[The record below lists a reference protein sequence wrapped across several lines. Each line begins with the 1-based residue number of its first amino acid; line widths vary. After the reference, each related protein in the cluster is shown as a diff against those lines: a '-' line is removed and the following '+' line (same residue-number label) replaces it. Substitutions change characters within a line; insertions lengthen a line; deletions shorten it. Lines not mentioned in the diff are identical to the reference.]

1 MTIEL
6 RHLRAFHAVADE
18 LSFRRAADR
27 LGLAQPALSR
37 TIRGLEEAL
46 DVRLFERST
55 RVVGLTEAGRAF
67 RRRTAGVLTDL
78 AEAVRFV
85 ARVQSGAAGELRVGY
100 NDHAINGLLP
110 LIVRRFRAA
119 WPDVEVSL
127 IDATSPA
134 MVEMVLDGKLDMAFH
149 HGPMPHRDLQQLLV
163 RNERLIC
170 ALPAA
175 HRLADEP
182 EISVPALAGESFI
195 MGSWESWK
203 VFHTVLKDFCRG
215 YGVELKIIQEAVHSD
230 GILGLVAAGLGIS
243 LYVDS
248 EWIHAIRGVVVR
260 PLKEQPPRI
269 ETLMSWRRDR
279 GHLPVLGHFLEQV
292 GEVLVEEGDEY
303 RHRPP
308 RALVAPAREPRRG
321 RAVVG

>member
-1 MTIEL
+1 MVEL
-6 RHLRAFHAVADE
+6 RHLRAFHAVAEE
-18 LSFRRAADR
+18 LSFRRAAER

-67 RRRTAGVLTDL
+67 QRRTAGVLADL

-85 ARVQSGAAGELRVGY
+85 GRVQSGAAGELRVGY

-110 LIVRRFRAA
+110 LIVRRFRAG

-134 MVEMVLDGKLDMAFH
+134 MLEMVLDRKLDVAFH
-149 HGPMPHRDLQQLLV
+149 HGPMGHREVQQFLV

-170 ALPAA
+170 ALPAS
-175 HRLADEP
+175 HPLADRR
-182 EISVPALAGESFI
+182 EISMPDLAGQPFV
-195 MGSWESWK
+195 MGTWETWK
-203 VFHTVLKDFCRG
+203 ALHTPLRDFCRVH
-215 YGVELKIIQEAVHSD
+215 GVDMRVIQEALHSD
-230 GILGLVAAGLGIS
+230 GILGLVAAGLGIT

-260 PLKEQPPRI
+260 PLQQMPPRI
-269 ETLMSWRRDR
+269 ETLASWRQDR
-279 GHLPVLGHFLEQV
+279 AHQPVLRHFLQV
-292 GEVLVEEGDEY
+292 VQTVVAEEGVEF
-303 RHRPP
+303 RPLP
-308 RALVAPAREPRRG
+308 R
-321 RAVVG
+321 

>member
-1 MTIEL
+1 MSLEL
-6 RHLRAFHAVADE
+6 RHLRAFHAVAEE
-18 LSFRRAADR
+18 LSFRRAAER

-37 TIRGLEEAL
+37 TIRALEESL

-67 RRRTAGVLTDL
+67 QRRTAAVLADL

-85 ARVQSGAAGELRVGY
+85 ARVQGGAAGELRVGY

-110 LIVRRFRAA
+110 LIVRRFRAD

-134 MVEMVLDGKLDMAFH
+134 MIEMVLDGKLDIAFH
-149 HGPMPHRDLQQLLV
+149 HGPMGHRDIDQVLV
-163 RNERLIC
+163 RGERLIC

-175 HRLADEP
+175 HRLAGEAA
-182 EISVPALAGESFI
+182 ISLPDLAGESFV
-195 MGSWESWK
+195 MGTLETWK
-203 VFHTVLKDFCRG
+203 VFHTLLRDFCRP
-215 YGVELKIIQEAVHSD
+215 YGVELKVIQEALHSD

-243 LYVDS
+243 LFVDS

-260 PLKEQPPRI
+260 PLKEAAPRI
-269 ETLMSWRRDR
+269 ETLASWRRDR
-279 GHLPVLGHFLEQV
+279 GHLPVLRHFLEV
-292 GEVLVEEGDEY
+292 VAAVVDEEGVEFRY
-303 RHRPP
+303 RP
-308 RALVAPAREPRRG
+308 RETSGAQPRRR
-321 RAVVG
+321 RARAAAG